1 MSDRPPL
8 SQLPLAF
15 EARRSTS
22 RPDFVPGACNEAAL
36 AYIDAWPHWPS
47 QVCALWGP
55 SGSGKTHLSHIW
67 LADSQA
73 LELDPGHLS
82 MERISEL
89 EPGAAI
95 LIDDAD
101 RVEGGAGLFH
111 LINFVNQTRGWLLM
125 TGLEAPPRWPTCVPD
140 LHSRLTAVPGVA
152 LEAPDEALIARV
164 LLKLF
169 AERHGYV
176 TRMAEIKTD
185 PHEAHD
191 PARIATILSK
201 QRKRAE
207 ELGMDEDQAEL
218 IWKTLIDWN
227 VNYEKGIIA
236 ARRHA
241 K

>member
-1 MSDRPPL
+1 MTKP
-8 SQLPLAF
+8 
-15 EARRSTS
+15 
-22 RPDFVPGACNEAAL
+22 AADCTTKEDVR
-36 AYIDAWPHWPS
+36 A
-47 QVCALWGP
+47 
-55 SGSGKTHLSHIW
+55 
-67 LADSQA
+67 
-73 LELDPGHLS
+73 ELD
-82 MERISEL
+82 RI
-89 EPGAAI
+89 
-95 LIDDAD
+95 DHD
-101 RVEGGAGLFH
+101 
-111 LINFVNQTRGWLLM
+111 
-125 TGLEAPPRWPTCVPD
+125 
-140 LHSRLTAVPGVA
+140 
-152 LEAPDEALIARV
+152 